1 MSYTRRGAIA
11 LLIGGSVLWASETG
25 AFSSAET
32 TRSATMAAGSDETA
46 LLGIQGID
54 SPGKEPQTITLTNQA
69 QTTVEVTIE
78 SRNSRLKFNTSEIRL
93 APGDTKGVSVS
104 TASTES
110 GDVSDSVEF
119 LAESVEDRTDIQAIR
134 QLTIQSDSPGPDK
147 TQLVFADPN
156 GNNNLRVYDPVTDT
170 IKQPPQSKKAKVIG
184 DTADIVGDS
193 RADIPYITDQGDN
206 PIRVTTVGDTEDKI
220 IPRTNSPKPKVKRQ
234 RTRFTVGETASVK
247 DLLPP
252 EEDLSVSGKLIL
264 TRGKGNAQKEI
275 VGVDTNGN
283 AQVFPSPKGCS
294 AVMGVADIDND
305 ESDEI
310 IFFGTSQ
317 ELRYLDQGGSQEK
330 VQTGGVGSNSKQKG
344 IGPPADFDGDGVP
357 SIPFVDGSQNPSL
370 TKVAGTFSDGKKT
383 KALDKSGPARKAG
396 VAPVDI
402 DDDGEL
408 ELAFFGN
415 DDGNIQY
422 VDDVLGENRIETL

>member
-170 IKQPPQSKKAKVIG
+170 IKQPPQSKK
-184 DTADIVGDS
+184 
-193 RADIPYITDQGDN
+193 
-206 PIRVTTVGDTEDKI
+206 
-220 IPRTNSPKPKVKRQ
+220 
-234 RTRFTVGETASVK
+234 
-247 DLLPP
+247 
-252 EEDLSVSGKLIL
+252 
-264 TRGKGNAQKEI
+264 QK
-275 VGVDTNGN
+275 
-283 AQVFPSPKGCS
+283 
-294 AVMGVADIDND
+294 
-305 ESDEI
+305 
-310 IFFGTSQ
+310 
-317 ELRYLDQGGSQEK
+317 
-330 VQTGGVGSNSKQKG
+330 
-344 IGPPADFDGDGVP
+344 
-357 SIPFVDGSQNPSL
+357 
-370 TKVAGTFSDGKKT
+370 
-383 KALDKSGPARKAG
+383 
-396 VAPVDI
+396 
-402 DDDGEL
+402 
-408 ELAFFGN
+408 
-415 DDGNIQY
+415 
-422 VDDVLGENRIETL
+422 